1 VKRSIV
7 LILAT
12 MVLLAACGVHPTPT
26 LATVPPSLLPPSAVQ
41 PTSTASVLNTPPPPR
56 TLTVFAAASLTDA
69 FQEIGKGF
77 EAAHP
82 GVTVALNFA
91 GSQTL
96 RTQIEQGAMVDVFAS
111 ADHTNMDTLVKEH
124 MIIPDTPHDFLTN
137 RLLIILPPANPAGV
151 RSPSDLARL
160 GLKLV
165 LADQTV
171 PVGKYARQVLDNMSR
186 DPTFGSEYKTKVL
199 ANVVSNETDVKQ
211 VVVKVELGEADAGIV
226 YISDAVAAPDLQTLQ
241 IPPTDNVI
249 AKYPIAV
256 LANAPQPDLA
266 ELFVEDVLSAQ
277 GQTILDKWG
286 FTPVTP

>member
-1 VKRSIV
+1 MKHRLA
-7 LILAT
+7 LILAWA
-12 MVLLAACGVHPTPT
+12 VLLAACGVQPTPT
-26 LATVPPSLLPPSAVQ
+26 LATVPPSFLPPIPVQ
-41 PTSTASVLNTPPPPR
+41 PTSTTLVLPTPPPSR

-82 GVTVALNFA
+82 GVTVAFNFA

-111 ADHTNMDTLVKEH
+111 ADHTNMDTLVNEH
-124 MIIPDTPHDFLTN
+124 LIVPDTPHDFLTN
-137 RLLIILPPANPAGV
+137 RLLIILPPGNPAAV
-151 RSPSDLARL
+151 RSPSDLTRP

-171 PVGKYARQVLDNMSR
+171 PVGKYARQALDNMSQ
-186 DPTFGSEYKTKVL
+186 DPAFGSEYKTKVL

-226 YISDAVAAPDLQTLQ
+226 YISDAVAAPDLQTIQ
-241 IPPTDNVI
+241 IPPADNVI

-256 LANAPQPDLA
+256 LSNAAQPDLA

-277 GQTILDKWG
+277 GQTTLDKWG